1 MCKQQK
7 VYAAGHFYM
16 EVKMSVVNVGMASV
30 SPMPIPDSR
39 QQNAELDHKIRP
51 HSAQILR
58 EQQQKLERQTQIA
71 DLQQLG
77 QSLNRKLQF
86 VVDHSSNEVIV
97 KVVNKE
103 TDKVIRV
110 IPPEELQR
118 LHRSLKDNIGLL
130 LDEMV

>member
-1 MCKQQK
+1 
-7 VYAAGHFYM
+7 
-16 EVKMSVVNVGMASV
+16 MSVVNVGMASV